1 MRYYRALTDGEV
13 ATGPI
18 RVSWLLGGYYQISS
32 RTRDDRY
39 EGRYRYDRWQQSDR
53 YPCEKWYGRC
63 VEIEEQEAMEL
74 DPEHFRDGVI
84 WDSYERFKSHDAE
97 WEAKKQGTKTKAKS
111 NGGNSLWK

>member
-1 MRYYRALTDGEV
+1 
-13 ATGPI
+13 
-18 RVSWLLGGYYQISS
+18 
-32 RTRDDRY
+32 
-39 EGRYRYDRWQQSDR
+39 
-53 YPCEKWYGRC
+53 